1 MVISLQGDFYPI
13 FHILN
18 LLTGKAESAEI
29 KSDPKGLEFDRFNL
43 EWSARSVSPITN
55 FKVEWKTLGDEKWI
69 EKEVEAYQLPNAD
82 NTYAGTHMI
91 TKLNPA
97 TVYLV
102 KVSSRN
108 VYGYSNPSD
117 SFKFA
122 TRGAGN
128 WQITH
133 FII

>member
-1 MVISLQGDFYPI
+1 MEY
-13 FHILN
+13 
-18 LLTGKAESAEI
+18 
-29 KSDPKGLEFDRFNL
+29 DRFNL
-43 EWSARSVSPITN
+43 EWEARSLSPISN
-55 FKVEWKTLGDEKWI
+55 FKVEWKTNGDEKW
-69 EKEVEAYQLPNAD
+69 KTSEVEAYQLPNAD

-108 VYGYSNPSD
+108 VYGYSNPSQP
-117 SFKFA
+117 FKFA

-133 FII
+133 LVHGNKLFYLLCTAHHTHIHFQFPFKLCLETS